1 MASHMT
7 VWLLV
12 TFARQGHWQHCCCP
26 LPDLRCS
33 GLVLVSELSDGCL
46 TLKMTLLGHEW
57 KAVVEIFDQIFFS
70 SWDRSQI
77 CSHRSQS
84 ISWDRRAVNPPVSS
98 GFWQQPVV
106 LRAYNRTTVTPMS
119 QVPGISSCLGS
130 SPQNIPRRVALSM
143 CLVNF

>member
-57 KAVVEIFDQIFFS
+57 KAVVEIFDQMFF
-70 SWDRSQI
+70 
-77 CSHRSQS
+77 
-84 ISWDRRAVNPPVSS
+84 
-98 GFWQQPVV
+98 FF
-106 LRAYNRTTVTPMS
+106 
-119 QVPGISSCLGS
+119 LGS
-130 SPQNIPRRVALSM
+130 IPNLLPPISEHLLGQES
-143 CLVNF
+143 C